1 MYTFCGQLAYLLP
14 FGIFCGHLV
23 NFMVIWYVFP
33 RFGMLYN
40 EKSGK
45 PASNALIMF
54 HLNVIHGI
62 RYKKTPQLI
71 NYVHMQMKWL
81 KKSYPSPQ
89 THQQRPC
96 QVEKSTINDIF
107 LFKPTYCN

>member
-62 RYKKTPQLI
+62 RYKKNTA
-71 NYVHMQMKWL
+71 
-81 KKSYPSPQ
+81 
-89 THQQRPC
+89 THQLRTYADEMA
-96 QVEKSTINDIF
+96 EKIVPISTDT
-107 LFKPTYCN
+107 PTKTLSSGKVNNQ